1 VARGLCEVWEELQRG
16 HVPRTKHA
24 EVPSIERCQLW
35 FAKAFGDRQNR
46 RIDQADV
53 GIRVLVAELSD
64 APVVLDVKVLHAVRA
79 GINIVE
85 QRNENAWMEALVNPV
100 IHLDQDKCWD
110 N

>member
-1 VARGLCEVWEELQRG
+1 
-16 HVPRTKHA
+16 VPRTKHA
-24 EVPSIERCQLW
+24 EVPSIERYQLW

-53 GIRVLVAELSD
+53 GIRVLVTELSD

-79 GINIVE
+79 GIDIVE
-85 QRNENAWMEALVNPV
+85 QRNENTWVEALVNPV
-100 IHLDQDKCWD
+100 IHLDQDNCWD